1 MGAGEAHLFSSLTRF
16 SLDGMPANDEAKSS
30 VCGLS
35 PRTGSALRCESDRM
49 NPARHPGCRPVG
61 LSDSG
66 RPARPGF
73 SLVELLV
80 VIGIIS
86 ALAGLLMPAVQQVR
100 EASRRSQCQNNVKQV
115 GQAVQGYDTRKRLL
129 PGWRESFVM
138 ATGTTA
144 SWTVPILSELGRIDL
159 FEALAKPADQ
169 TDDPR
174 QKTVPVY
181 VCPTSIDAMTVKAP
195 LSYAVNAGMGAEVVV
210 GSGATAEQCRG
221 DGVFVDAVGS
231 SAADYLPYAAS
242 RSSLARVTSGD
253 GTAST
258 LLLSERSGQ
267 NFSGTISWADAP
279 AAMNLSSATNALPWN
294 HIFMHPPALSRGD
307 RPETSSVYR
316 VINVRS
322 DTAPLGDQRDFQMRY
337 PSSAHQGGGVNA
349 VFCDGHTAF
358 LSERIDSWV
367 YCQLL
372 SSDSNVLETDPAKPA
387 SRAFLW
393 QRSPSS
399 GGGTQAYVFN
409 DRDLQK

>member
-1 MGAGEAHLFSSLTRF
+1 
-16 SLDGMPANDEAKSS
+16 
-30 VCGLS
+30 
-35 PRTGSALRCESDRM
+35 
-49 NPARHPGCRPVG
+49 
-61 LSDSG
+61 
-66 RPARPGF
+66 
-73 SLVELLV
+73 VELLV
-80 VIGIIS
+80 VIGIVG

-100 EASRRSQCQNNVKQV
+100 EAARRSQCQNNSKQV
-115 GQAVQGYDTRKRLL
+115 GQALLGHDVRKRVL
-129 PGWRESFVM
+129 PGWREPYLTAS
-138 ATGTTA
+138 GTITV
-144 SWTVPILSELGRIDL
+144 SWTVPILQELGQMEL
-159 FEALAKPADQ
+159 FEAFAKPADQ

-181 VCPTSIDAMTVKAP
+181 VCPTSITDPTVKAP
-195 LSYAVNAGMGAEVVV
+195 LSYAVNAGMGAEVVL
-210 GSGATAEQCRG
+210 GSGTTAEQFRG
-221 DGVFVDAVGS
+221 DGVFVDAFGS
-231 SAADYLPYAAS
+231 SKPDELPYAAS

-279 AAMNLSSATNALPWN
+279 AAMSLSSSTNALPWN
-294 HIFMHPPALSRGD
+294 HIFMHPPALGRGAI
-307 RPETSSVYR
+307 PQPSSVYR
-316 VINVRS
+316 VINVTS
-322 DTAPLGDQRDFQMRY
+322 ATAPLNDHTDFQMRY

-367 YCQLL
+367 YCQIL
-372 SSDSNVLETDPAKPA
+372 SSDSSGLETDPAKPG

-393 QRSPSS
+393 QQSPSS

>member
-1 MGAGEAHLFSSLTRF
+1 
-16 SLDGMPANDEAKSS
+16 
-30 VCGLS
+30 
-35 PRTGSALRCESDRM
+35 M
-49 NPARHPGCRPVG
+49 NPARHPGRRLDG
-61 LSDSG
+61 RSDSG
-66 RPARPGF
+66 RPARAGF

-86 ALAGLLMPAVQQVR
+86 AMAGLLMPAVQRVR
-100 EASRRSQCQNNVKQV
+100 EASRRSQCQNNVKQI
-115 GQAVQGYDTRKRLL
+115 GQALLGHETQKRLL
-129 PGWRESFVM
+129 PGWRGSYGT
-138 ATGTTA
+138 ATSGTTF
-144 SWTVPILSELGRIDL
+144 SWTVPILPELGRIDL
-159 FEALAKPADQ
+159 FEALVNPTDQ

-174 QKTVPVY
+174 QKTVTSY
-181 VCPTSIDAMTVKAP
+181 VCPTSIDQMSVEAP
-195 LSYAVNAGMGAEVVV
+195 LSYAVNAGMGAEVVN
-210 GSGATAEQCRG
+210 GNGTTAEQCRG
-221 DGVFVDAVGS
+221 DGVFVDTAGS
-231 SAADYLPYAAS
+231 SRPDELPYAAS

-279 AAMNLSSATNALPWN
+279 AAMNLSTATNALPWN
-294 HIFMHPPALSRGD
+294 HIFMYPPALARGD

-316 VINVRS
+316 VINVTS
-322 DTAPLGDQRDFQMRY
+322 ATAPLGDHTDFQMRY
-337 PSSAHQGGGVNA
+337 PSSAHQGEGVNA

-367 YCQLL
+367 YSQLL
-372 SSDSNVLETDPAKPA
+372 SSDSNLLETDPAKPA